1 MRCRRKR
8 VPQTVDD
15 AGVLPPDDLVT
26 VARVIRSHGLR
37 GEVRVRAISGFE
49 VRFAGFREVYA
60 EQDDGGAIR
69 LEVTAAKGCGD
80 TVFMKFKGIDDRNAA
95 DALRGSTLAVRIGD
109 LPELSPGCYYR
120 SKLVGMEAV
129 DSTGGRVGTVVR
141 VDAYPANDVFVI
153 ETAEDELW
161 VPAVRDFISAID
173 SGARL
178 LTVLRIDELPRYPKQ
193 SG

>member
-1 MRCRRKR
+1 
-8 VPQTVDD
+8 
-15 AGVLPPDDLVT
+15 
-26 VARVIRSHGLR
+26 
-37 GEVRVRAISGFE
+37 
-49 VRFAGFREVYA
+49 
-60 EQDDGGAIR
+60 
-69 LEVTAAKGCGD
+69 
-80 TVFMKFKGIDDRNAA
+80 MKFKGIDDRNAA
-95 DALRGSTLAVRIGD
+95 DALRGSTLAVWIGD